1 MRSVRAMTSRP
12 VDSIHPTR
20 GTLSLAVLLTLL
32 LAVAAVPARS
42 AETGA
47 PGASQVLASSAG
59 YERTLRQKLQ
69 AAYWRGRS
77 CTTPACKSP
86 RPGTIAEVASFGLAA
101 FGGAWISRRRRG

>member
-1 MRSVRAMTSRP
+1 M
-12 VDSIHPTR
+12 HPTR
-20 GTLSLAVLLTLL
+20 STLSLAVLSALL
-32 LAVAAVPARS
+32 LAIAAVPARS
-42 AETGA
+42 AETVT
-47 PGASQVLASSAG
+47 PNASPVLASSAG
-59 YERTLRQKLQ
+59 YQRSLTQKLQ